1 MGRGDRVGFVK
12 VVAKVVGKQGVHG
25 VVVVMVGKGHAGP
38 PKNPPQLEYLF

>member
-25 VVVVMVGKGHAGP
+25 VVVVMVGKGAAP
-38 PKNPPQLEYLF
+38 PQEPPQLEYLF